1 MEDIKNMLQIISMI
15 VTILVGV
22 MTIIDKMKHK

>member
-22 MTIIDKMKHK
+22 ITIIDKMKHK

>member
-22 MTIIDKMKHK
+22 MTIIGKMKHK